1 MNPEQFP
8 ATVSGALRNYVTG
21 VNWEGALGDEAK
33 PGDLPVTQN
42 RKTCGRDRLVCVFV
56 YIPPASSGRFFF
68 LKGGYFMKNKLVLV
82 TGGARSGKSTFA
94 EKYVLHYSPKCDYI
108 ATAEILD
115 DEMADRV
122 RLHQERRND
131 GRWVN
136 HEAPYHAE
144 EEFANL
150 GEDTGA
156 VLFDCLTLYM
166 SNQMYGKTAIE
177 GSFPERCNF
186 VLNEIDKVLEA
197 AKSCGKLVVF
207 VSNEVG
213 GGIVPDNVMAREYRD
228 LAGWVN
234 QKVAAAC
241 DKVFYCVAG
250 QAVDV
255 KKLAFKFEEEE

>member
-1 MNPEQFP
+1 M
-8 ATVSGALRNYVTG
+8 
-21 VNWEGALGDEAK
+21 
-33 PGDLPVTQN
+33 
-42 RKTCGRDRLVCVFV
+42 
-56 YIPPASSGRFFF
+56 
-68 LKGGYFMKNKLVLV
+68 
-82 TGGARSGKSTFA
+82 
-94 EKYVLHYSPKCDYI
+94 HYSPKCDYI

-115 DEMADRV
+115 EEMAERV
-122 RLHQERRND
+122 RLHRERRND

-144 EEFANL
+144 EVFVKL

-166 SNQMYGKTAIE
+166 SNQMFGKVAIE
-177 GSFPERCNF
+177 GSFQERCDF
-186 VLNEIDKVLEA
+186 VFAEIDKVLEA
-197 AKSCGKLVVF
+197 ARKCGKLVVF

-234 QKVAAAC
+234 QKVADAC

-250 QAVDV
+250 QAVDM
-255 KKLAFKFEEEE
+255 KKLAFKFEDEE